1 VLLSWCAERVA
12 VGVGL
17 VGVSSDVLGA
27 GVGTDADADAAA
39 ASARFA
45 MSMMKSKELRRVRSG
60 VVIGVSPAGRAWCAV
75 LRGRADSFALLLPL
89 LLLLLLLL
97 SGWSSSVNQA

>member
-1 VLLSWCAERVA
+1 M
-12 VGVGL
+12 GL
-17 VGVSSDVLGA
+17 FGVSSGSIGIGA
-27 GVGTDADADAAA
+27 AASEVADAVAAA

-60 VVIGVSPAGRAWCAV
+60 VVIGVSPPGSAWCAAFEAG
-75 LRGRADSFALLLPL
+75 LDIFALLLLLPLLPL
-89 LLLLLLLL
+89 LLLWLL